1 MTSRGFCLVTT
12 LFLLLIRLNNA
23 YFKQRK
29 FRIQHIV
36 KTTGCDRSKN
46 DIKSDLFLFYYFL
59 FYCISYYFITSD
71 LIFSR
76 RY

>member
-36 KTTGCDRSKN
+36 KTTGCDRSKS
-46 DIKSDLFLFYYFL
+46 DIKSDLFFILLLPFL
-59 FYCISYYFITSD
+59 LY
-71 LIFSR
+71 
-76 RY
+76 